1 MQLHAGYIIDELVA
15 ILQLRGIAKTDLLK
29 YTNTFSQFN
38 AQNIDDFFYLE
49 ETEPVY
55 AVAYN
60 LISRGQPTRAN
71 IYISTELL
79 KSFLPVNSCSVDR
92 TGKEIRI
99 NLPETF
105 LSDVSSDELKN
116 IISTLPTLSIRQ
128 IATDFGSSSLKLAN
142 LISSLNCVARVQKT
156 LLHLILTKQLNLN
169 QEKWNIAIKE
179 TNFTGSEIAI
189 ADLQNT
195 LNNLFK
201 LEGVNREIPTIN
213 LTVIKAGDAFPN
225 NIIYDAT
232 LDVAFFLEDETRE
245 QIQVTSGL
253 YIKIDT
259 TQGEPQSRNQ
269 FVTCSKIKFPN
280 LGQDDIPQT
289 INGTTKYPFKF
300 EDVNQENA
308 LKYFLQNIFR
318 KTDFKPGQLGIINR
332 ALQCKDVIGLLP
344 TGGGKSLTYQL
355 CSLLQPGISII
366 IDPINSLMRDQYEKL
381 LDNYINS
388 TAYINSFNSDEERKV
403 NVEKLTNGELLFAFV
418 SPERLQIQKFRNI
431 LESCQENSNFFSYAI
446 IDEAHCVSEWGHDF
460 RQTYLRLA
468 KNLKRYCTTFEDRN
482 QPNDS
487 KQNLVLFGLTATASF
502 DVLAD
507 IQRELEMPEDAIVR
521 LPEEAVDRKEL
532 NFKIIPVIKPNYNE
546 TEYWRREKELGR
558 IKYPALE
565 KHLKE
570 LPNEIERLGTV
581 RRFGNNSS
589 SPITRFYSSANGKY
603 FNSGIIFCPT
613 TSNALGNG
621 VLALKNGYTIQFPDS
636 VIGIDSRCSFL
647 NSGTFFSGGDD
658 DSVKDGEIDDEAK
671 NSFDNQTKFLNDELN
686 VMYATKA
693 FGMGI
698 DKSNIRFTV
707 HYSLPGSVESFYQEA
722 GRAGRDGD
730 VSLCSI
736 LYNPLD
742 ELSNLDFLS
751 NSFKGIKRERAIL
764 DELLTEVKYENQF
777 VLQYLAAN
785 AKENFQEQVKLGL
798 WTNDDPTRL
807 YIDGKT
813 FWKEVDG
820 KFKPDLT
827 RSIKFGWI
835 KLSNLQIN
843 EEAKN
848 TTTDRANE
856 ILNFVSEFIRQKSPT
871 TDYKKWLTSVSSP
884 GIESLLATR
893 NRHLLPIGF
902 TNNVVSVLS
911 ERIKS
916 NGNQYMSERIIRS
929 AYNFCDDA
937 DRFISNI
944 DFQYGAYTNK
954 LDGVKKWIKPNLA
967 GVEESAK
974 ADFWKIRNS
983 VDTQRA
989 IYRLSII
996 GIVDDYVIDYAGK
1009 SITIEFTAKDE
1020 AVYRN
1025 NFVEYLRRY
1034 VGNDGE
1040 AYWLDKLNESEEEST
1055 LRKYLNILTEF
1066 VYSEIEAKRKNA
1078 IGYMKDL
1085 CEIGIQ
1091 EGQMVFRE
1099 NIIYYFTSK
1108 YAREE
1113 FLPRDTDNGRIESFE
1128 IVKKYIEYIF
1138 NPPDGLGQRIDNLK
1152 HLRGACS
1159 RVQVGQ
1165 SAQNAALTLLNNF
1178 ALLLIEAN
1186 TNNSIEGNE
1195 LASKALN
1202 EIYFA
1207 FKKFEPITPA
1217 SEWADN
1223 IFYFKES
1230 VLKIRDTSEL
1240 KEHLEILSDN
1250 LFVSYFANS
1259 TESFNKTFIDCIN

>member
-1 MQLHAGYIIDELVA
+1 M
-15 ILQLRGIAKTDLLK
+15 
-29 YTNTFSQFN
+29 
-38 AQNIDDFFYLE
+38 
-49 ETEPVY
+49 
-55 AVAYN
+55 
-60 LISRGQPTRAN
+60 
-71 IYISTELL
+71 
-79 KSFLPVNSCSVDR
+79 
-92 TGKEIRI
+92 
-99 NLPETF
+99 
-105 LSDVSSDELKN
+105 
-116 IISTLPTLSIRQ
+116 
-128 IATDFGSSSLKLAN
+128 
-142 LISSLNCVARVQKT
+142 
-156 LLHLILTKQLNLN
+156 
-169 QEKWNIAIKE
+169 
-179 TNFTGSEIAI
+179 
-189 ADLQNT
+189 
-195 LNNLFK
+195 LNNLFN
-201 LEGVNREIPTIN
+201 LVGVNRRIPTIN
-213 LTVIKAGDAFPN
+213 LTVLKDGDVIPN
-225 NIIYDAT
+225 NVIYYDAI

-245 QIQVTSGL
+245 PIQDATGL

-259 TQGEPQSRNQ
+259 TQGEPQSKNQ
-269 FVTCSKIKFPN
+269 FVSCSKIKYPN
-280 LGQDDIPQT
+280 LGKDDIPQT
-289 INGTTKYPFKF
+289 INGTTKYSFKF
-300 EDVNQENA
+300 ENEKQENA
-308 LKYFLQNIFR
+308 LKYFLQNVFR
-318 KTDFKPGQLGIINR
+318 KTDFKAGQLAIINR

-355 CSLLQPGISII
+355 CSLLQPGVSII

-388 TAYINSFNSDEERKV
+388 TSYINSFNSEEERKA

-482 QPNDS
+482 LPNDS

-521 LPEEAVDRKEL
+521 LPEEAIDRKEL
-532 NFKIIPVIKPNYNE
+532 NFKIIPVIKPHYNE

-558 IKYPALE
+558 IKYPVLE
-565 KHLKE
+565 KLLKE

-581 RRFGNNSS
+581 RRFGNNGS
-589 SPITRFYSSANGKY
+589 SPITEFYSPANGKY

-621 VLALKNGYTIQFPDS
+621 VLALKNGYMVQNPDF
-636 VIGIDSRCSFL
+636 VIGLDRRCSFL
-647 NSGTFFSGGDD
+647 KSGTFFSGGDD
-658 DSVKDGEIDDEAK
+658 DSIKDGEIDEEAK

-686 VMYATKA
+686 IMYATKA

-698 DKSNIRFTV
+698 DKPNIRFTV

-764 DELLTEVKYENQF
+764 DELLTEVKYENEF
-777 VLQYLAAN
+777 VLQYVAAD
-785 AKENFQEQVKLGL
+785 AKEYFQEQIKLGL
-798 WTNDDPTRL
+798 WKGDDPTRL

-813 FWKEVDG
+813 FWIETDG

-827 RSIKFGWI
+827 KSIKFGWI

-843 EEAKN
+843 EDSKN
-848 TTTDRANE
+848 TTPERANE
-856 ILNFVSEFIRQKSPT
+856 ILSYISEFIRQNSPS
-871 TDYKKWLTSVSSP
+871 TDYKMWLTAVSSP
-884 GIESLLATR
+884 GIESLLVTR
-893 NRHLLPIGF
+893 NRHLLPVGF
-902 TNNVVSVLS
+902 TNNTVSNCVEYL
-911 ERIKS
+911 KGL
-916 NGNQYMSERIIRS
+916 GNTIISERIIRA
-929 AYNFCDDA
+929 AYNFSNSPDA
-937 DRFISNI
+937 FLERLDFNYRATSNFTTPLI
-944 DFQYGAYTNK
+944 LNDEVRGK
-954 LDGVKKWIKPNLA
+954 LKT
-967 GVEESAK
+967 
-974 ADFWKIRNS
+974 DFWKIRNAI
-983 VDTQRA
+983 DTQRA

-1020 AVYRN
+1020 DVYRN
-1025 NFVEYLRRY
+1025 NFIEYLRRY

-1040 AYWLDKLNESEEEST
+1040 AYWLQKLNESEGEST

-1091 EGQMVFRE
+1091 EGQKVFRE

-1128 IVKKYIEYIF
+1128 IVRKYIEYIF

-1159 RVQVGQ
+1159 RVQIGQ
-1165 SAQNAALTLLNNF
+1165 SSQNAALTLLNNF

-1186 TNNSIEGNE
+1186 TNNSIQGNE
-1195 LASKALN
+1195 LARKALN
-1202 EIYFA
+1202 EIYLG
-1207 FKKFEPITPA
+1207 FKKFESITPA
-1217 SEWADN
+1217 SEWAEN

-1230 VLKIRDTSEL
+1230 VLRIRNTSEL
-1240 KEHLEILSDN
+1240 KEHLEILSNN
-1250 LFVSYFANS
+1250 LFVSYFAAS
-1259 TESFNKTFIDCIN
+1259 TESFNKTFIDCIK

>member
-1 MQLHAGYIIDELVA
+1 MQLHAGYIIDELIA
-15 ILQLRGIAKTDLLK
+15 ILQLRGIDKADFLK

-49 ETEPVY
+49 ETESVY
-55 AVAYN
+55 AIAYN

-71 IYISTELL
+71 IYTSIELL
-79 KSFLPVNSCSVDR
+79 NDFLPDNSCSVDSS
-92 TGKEIRI
+92 GKEVRI

-105 LSDVSSDELKN
+105 LSDVSFDELKN

-201 LEGVNREIPTIN
+201 LEGVNREIPPIN

-300 EDVNQENA
+300 EDVNQEYA

-647 NSGTFFSGGDD
+647 SSGTFFSGGDD
-658 DSVKDGEIDDEAK
+658 DSIKDGEIDDEAK

-686 VMYATKA
+686 LMYATKA

-698 DKSNIRFTV
+698 DKPNIRFTV

-777 VLQYLAAN
+777 VLHYVAAN
-785 AKENFQEQVKLGL
+785 AKENFQEQIRIKPFPVDNPNRIYVNGK
-798 WTNDDPTRL
+798 WNTNQHDS
-807 YIDGKT
+807 
-813 FWKEVDG
+813 V
-820 KFKPDLT
+820 
-827 RSIKFGWI
+827 SFGWI
-835 KLSNLQIN
+835 RLTNLQIN
-843 EEAKN
+843 EDAKN

-856 ILNFVSEFIRQKSPT
+856 ILNFVTEFIRLKSPT
-871 TDYKKWLTSVSSP
+871 TDYKRWLTSVSSP

-902 TNNVVSVLS
+902 TNNTVSNCVEYL
-911 ERIKS
+911 KGL
-916 NGNQYMSERIIRS
+916 GNTIMSERIIRA
-929 AYNFCDDA
+929 AYNFSSSPETFLERLDFNYKAASEFTTSIILNDDV
-937 DRFISNI
+937 RV
-944 DFQYGAYTNK
+944 K
-954 LDGVKKWIKPNLA
+954 L
-967 GVEESAK
+967 K
-974 ADFWKIRNS
+974 ADFWKIRNAI
-983 VDTQRA
+983 DTQRA

-1025 NFVEYLRRY
+1025 KFVEYLRRY

-1128 IVKKYIEYIF
+1128 IVKKYIDYIF

-1259 TESFNKTFIDCIN
+1259 TESFNKTFIDCVN